1 MEIRVRLPR
10 VPSGLATNLV
20 GLFGLVA
27 MALAVGGLLH
37 NWWWTVLV
45 GGAFAVGL
53 VALAG
58 AQEAAEK
65 RVANAPTQEIPRIG
79 AA

>member
-20 GLFGLVA
+20 GLFGLIA
-27 MALAVGGLLH
+27 MAFAVGGLTG

-45 GGAFAVGL
+45 GGFFAVGL
-53 VALAG
+53 VVLAG
-58 AQEAAEK
+58 AQEAAAQ
-65 RVANAPTQEIPRIG
+65 RVANAATQEIPRIG